1 MGRSLK
7 FCHISTFYP
16 PFSFGG
22 DAIFLRRLANALAQ
36 RGHEVDVIHCAD
48 SFHALHPEAPTKEF
62 PNDPRV
68 TVHALRS
75 RWGLLSPLIAQQ
87 TGQTWPKTQEI
98 RKLLMSKNFDVIHY
112 HNISLLGPAV
122 LRLEP
127 DYRGALKV
135 YTMHEHWLVCPMHI
149 LWKNNDR
156 LCEKPQCFSCTLK
169 FRRPPQWWRYTKL
182 LNNCANSVDMF
193 FSPSRFTRD
202 MHHERGFVRQIEHLP
217 HFVPSSDDSPH
228 DFDLPPHSRPYFLFV
243 GRLEK
248 IKGLQTVIPLFR
260 DYRHADLL
268 VAGTGEFEA
277 ELRRQADAFGN
288 VVFLGSRQQRELRR
302 YYRHAIAVVVP
313 SLCYEVFGN
322 IIVEAYRERTPVIVH
337 GLGGLRELVEESQ
350 GGFAYRTS
358 EELLDAIERLRT
370 DHGLRCTMGEHG
382 YRTYLERWS
391 EDVHLDAYLQ
401 LLARAADRKFGCVP
415 WEQFDRP
422 GSEPSAA
429 LADEPGLNQKVSRHR
444 GLV

>member
-7 FCHISTFYP
+7 FCHVSTFYP

-22 DAIFLRRLANALAQ
+22 DAIFLHRLVNALAQ

-48 SFHALHPEAPTKEF
+48 SFHALHPEVPTKEF
-62 PNDPRV
+62 PNCPNV
-68 TVHALRS
+68 TVHTLRS
-75 RWGLLSPLIAQQ
+75 RWGVLSPLIAQQ
-87 TGQTWPKTQEI
+87 TGRTWPKTNEI
-98 RKLLMSKNFDVIHY
+98 RKLLLSKNFDVIHY
-112 HNISLLGPAV
+112 HNISLLGPEV
-122 LRLEP
+122 LCLEP
-127 DYRGALKV
+127 DYRDFLKV

-149 LWKNNDR
+149 LWKDNER

-182 LNNCANSVDMF
+182 LNNCSASVDAF

-217 HFVPSSDDSPH
+217 HFVPSSDDPPH
-228 DFDLPPHSRPYFLFV
+228 DFDVPPHSRPYFLFV

-260 DYRHADLL
+260 DYPHADLL
-268 VAGTGEFEA
+268 VAGTGEYEA
-277 ELRRQADAFGN
+277 ELRRQAGGLEN
-288 VVFLGSRQQRELRR
+288 VLFLGPRQQLELRR

-313 SLCYEVFGN
+313 SLCYEVFG
-322 IIVEAYRERTPVIVH
+322 IIILEAYRERTPVIVH

-358 EELLDAIERLRT
+358 DELLDAMQRLRT
-370 DHGLRCTMGEHG
+370 DHELRCTMGEYG
-382 YRTYLERWS
+382 YKKYLERWS
-391 EDVHLDAYLQ
+391 EDVHLDTYLQ
-401 LLARAADRKFGCVP
+401 LLKRAAGRKFGCVP
-415 WEQFDRP
+415 WERFDQP
-422 GSEPSAA
+422 SSEPSATRC
-429 LADEPGLNQKVSRHR
+429 DEPA
-444 GLV
+444 